1 MKKKFISI
9 FSTSRSD
16 FNILSS
22 LINKIQS
29 KKNFGYNLIIGGDH
43 LVHKNKLN
51 FIKKNYK
58 ISSYLNFYNDK
69 KYDYKNFCKS
79 MSKLNLKLE
88 KIFHSF
94 KSDYILILGDRSE
107 LVPIVHHALM
117 AKKKIIHIGGGEYTY
132 GAIDNDIRNM
142 ISQVAYMHFTMHK
155 SYKLNLAKN
164 VKRKSRIFNVGYLG
178 LDNLSKIKKQ
188 KNKKSIYKK
197 FNLKKDKLILFTY
210 HPSIEEINKKTIQEL
225 KKILLFLLNKKYYV
239 IATFPGMEF
248 QNQLI
253 RLLLFELKKIK
264 NFQIYPNL
272 GSDYLDLMKF
282 SKCIVGNSSSGL
294 IEAPFFKIPTINIGD
309 RQNGRIKHKSVLDT
323 KLNFSDFKKKFI
335 QVDSKSFMSNI
346 KKMKYMF
353 GNKDVSGKI
362 LKYINNEK

>member
-1 MKKKFISI
+1 MKKKSITI

-16 FNILSS
+16 FNILSC
-22 LINKIQS
+22 LIDKIQN
-29 KKNFGYNLIIGGDH
+29 KKNFRYNLILGGDH
-43 LVHKNKLN
+43 QIHKNKLN
-51 FIKKNYK
+51 YIKKDYK
-58 ISSYLNFYNDK
+58 IYSYLNFYNSK
-69 KYDYKNFCKS
+69 KYNYKNFCKS
-79 MSKLNLKLE
+79 MSNLNLKLK
-88 KIFHSF
+88 KIFLSL
-94 KSDYILILGDRSE
+94 KSDFILILGDRSE
-107 LVPIVHHALM
+107 LLPIVHHALM
-117 AKKKIIHIGGGEYTY
+117 TKKKIIHIGGGENTY
-132 GAIDNDIRNM
+132 GAIDNEIRNM

-155 SYKLNLAKN
+155 SYKLNLAKS
-164 VKRKSRIFNVGYLG
+164 VKEKSKIFNVGYLG
-178 LDNLSKIKKQ
+178 SDNLSKIKKQ
-188 KNKKSIYKK
+188 KNKSLIYKK
-197 FNLKKDKLILFTY
+197 FNLKDNKLILFTY
-210 HPSIEEINKKTIQEL
+210 HPSVDEINKKKIIEL
-225 KKILLFLLNKKYYV
+225 KKILLFLLNKKYHV

-253 RLLLFELKKIK
+253 KSLLFELKNNK

-272 GSDYLDLMKF
+272 GTDYFNLMKF

-323 KLNFSDFKKKFI
+323 KLDFSDFKKKFI
-335 QVDSKSFMSNI
+335 QVNSKSFISNL